1 MIANTIVWT
10 CGFVA
15 GYIISMMHRKSK
27 LDNAYH
33 AGWEG
38 AMEFLKVYV
47 MEGHI
52 TKDNLIEYLR
62 IRERKEDWSDDQ

>member
-1 MIANTIVWT
+1 MVTNIIAGIG
-10 CGFVA
+10 GFVA
-15 GYIISMMHRKSK
+15 GCVCVLMFRESK
-27 LDNAYH
+27 CDNAYH

-38 AMEFLKVYV
+38 AMEFLKVHV